1 MSRVSIWG
9 IIEEMTTPKKSNNPI
24 SKAVE
29 PTTTADEIEET
40 LETSTA
46 EDVTINNTNN
56 EEDKGE

>member
-1 MSRVSIWG
+1 MSRVNIWD
-9 IIEEMTTPKKSNNPI
+9 IIDEMTPTNNNSI

-29 PTTTADEIEET
+29 PTTADEIEEE

-46 EDVTINNTNN
+46 EDVQINTNN